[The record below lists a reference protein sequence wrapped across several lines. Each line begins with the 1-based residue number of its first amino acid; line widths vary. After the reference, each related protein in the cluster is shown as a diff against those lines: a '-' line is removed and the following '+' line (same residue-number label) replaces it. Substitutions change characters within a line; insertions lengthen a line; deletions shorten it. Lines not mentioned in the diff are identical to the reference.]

1 MARYGPS
8 HRVVQKILKANPSPE
23 RLQASLDL
31 AHSAA
36 LDKRWKAEDHALA
49 RVLAESLDALPGLS
63 CPPGDVETN
72 LVPVRVDRPEHDA
85 ASLAAALA
93 ERGVRVL
100 PLAADTLRFVT
111 HLDVGPADV
120 ERLSEALESILGAA

>member
-1 MARYGPS
+1 MIAAAGL
-8 HRVVQKILKANPSPE
+8 VALETGVE
-23 RLQASLDL
+23 RL
-31 AHSAA
+31 
-36 LDKRWKAEDHALA
+36 AEDHALA